1 MISTHR
7 FPAGMYHPPLGDP
20 LPGGFLAATNVSDAG
35 HPLPK
40 TSVSYLLCR
49 LSRSLL
55 NKPRG
60 KERFIMSTVTNLTVP
75 KSFPPFNLARLL
87 RTVFQPKA
95 GERVAILI
103 DLDDPHDVKDF
114 GFLKNP
120 SLTIQKHAYEVF
132 YQGLRNSTLKE
143 LNLTGGDFFAYK
155 ITGGSNLDLPDLAV
169 TPEGREVSLEKDVYP
184 NYKLI
189 LCVSTYSATA
199 PLTAFAKRY
208 GLRGATLHGLNEI
221 ILGSGLAVDYDE
233 VSRNA
238 EKLRLGMTKAEWVEI
253 DFSCNGERHTLH
265 LDLAKQEAQK
275 SHGLCRGGPDVANLP
290 AGEIYYVPTGAAGQ
304 FPLKFE
310 DGTIGLMTVKGG
322 RIVDSRLLKGNQKT
336 IDAHKQKLETEPLT
350 GELGELGFGTQLLPV
365 SGRDIQDEKILGTL
379 HVATGRSDHLGGHLT
394 PDKFSNQK
402 NATHDDILFA
412 PHKTPEG
419 DVLQVRMR
427 RNGKTEILIED
438 FVPAPYMAGLLS

>member
-1 MISTHR
+1 M
-7 FPAGMYHPPLGDP
+7 
-20 LPGGFLAATNVSDAG
+20 TNV
-35 HPLPK
+35 P
-40 TSVSYLLCR
+40 
-49 LSRSLL
+49 
-55 NKPRG
+55 
-60 KERFIMSTVTNLTVP
+60 NLTVP

-103 DLDDPHDVKDF
+103 DLKDPHEVEDF

-120 SLTIQKHAYEVF
+120 DLTIQQHAYEVF
-132 YQGLRNSTLKE
+132 YQGLRNGSLKE

-169 TPEGREVSLEKDVYP
+169 TPEGKEVSLEKDVYP

-189 LCVSTYSATA
+189 LCISTYSATA

-208 GLRGATLHGLNEI
+208 GFRGATLHGVNETILN
-221 ILGSGLAVDYDE
+221 SGLAVDYDE

-238 EKLRLGMTKAEWVEI
+238 EKLRLGMTKADWVEI
-253 DFSCNGERHTLH
+253 DFVCNGEKHTLH

-275 SHGLCRGGPDVANLP
+275 SHGLCRGGPDIANLP
-290 AGEIYYVPTGAAGQ
+290 AGEIYYVPTGASGK
-304 FPLKFE
+304 FPLKYE
-310 DGTIGLMTVKGG
+310 DGTIGLMTVRGG
-322 RIVDSRLLKGNQKT
+322 RIVGVDLIRGNQQT
-336 IDAHKQKLETEPLT
+336 IEEHRLKIATDPVT
-350 GELGELGFGTQLLPV
+350 GEIGELGFGTQLLPV

-394 PDKFSNQK
+394 PEKFANRQ

-412 PHKTPEG
+412 PHKTPE
-419 DVLQVRMR
+419 VQVPQVRMHR
-427 RNGKTEILIED
+427 DGMTEILIED
-438 FVPAPYMAGLLS
+438 FRPAAYMAKLLA